1 MPSTPEERKI
11 IIPYESRILYIDIY
25 NDRRTV
31 LVTQQDRMVHV
42 KGKPTSADRVV
53 YANEE

>member
-11 IIPYESRILYIDIY
+11 IVPYESRMLYIDTY